1 MKKIIE
7 NKYFKGTIFILSA
20 IIVALI
26 LSLFIKNNGQKYE
39 TSGST
44 IIENQKDA
52 LIIGNSSIEDLSS
65 ELESTKPN
73 TIINE
78 LPITSTEDKKGSN
91 SYGNI
96 NTTIPILK
104 EDSNKKDSSTKNPTS
119 ENRNQTTTSKENTP
133 IEITEEALTKIEETG
148 ISQTD
153 LYFLRDIVFISDEI
167 VSDYTET
174 LSFALDGNF
183 SKGKLNI
190 ENLEKDLEKL
200 DKLEVEDATLKE
212 VKTSL
217 MKGTEKYIEG
227 FNDYFDYGDNSTN
240 LFKKADEHFY
250 AAQSTLQIF
259 LETYH

>member
-7 NKYFKGTIFILSA
+7 NKYFKGTIFVLSA

-44 IIENQKDA
+44 IIENQKNA
-52 LIIGNSSIEDLSS
+52 LIIGNSSIEDLSN
-65 ELESTKPN
+65 ELEDSKPN
-73 TIINE
+73 TIVNE
-78 LPITSTEDKKGSN
+78 PPITSTEDKKGSN

-96 NTTIPILK
+96 NTATPILK
-104 EDSNKKDSSTKNPTS
+104 EDINKENSTTKPNNKDN
-119 ENRNQTTTSKENTP
+119 NQTSIKENTP
-133 IEITEEALTKIEETG
+133 IEITEEALTRIEETG

-153 LYFLRDIVFISDEI
+153 LYFLRDIVYISDEI

-174 LSFALDGNF
+174 LSFALDGDF
-183 SKGKLNI
+183 TKGKLNI
-190 ENLEKDLEKL
+190 EHLEKDLEKL
-200 DKLEVEDATLKE
+200 EKLEVEDATLKE

-217 MKGTEKYIEG
+217 MKGTQKYIEG

-250 AAQSTLQIF
+250 SAQSTLQIF